1 MMDVLSSLS
10 TSIIFLEV
18 FMSLLN
24 NLNDMQ
30 YQAVIHTEGPLLIL
44 AGAGSGKTNV
54 LTHRIAYLI
63 EEKNVYPSNIL
74 AITFTNK
81 AAKEMKERIQKKVGS
96 GWESI
101 WVGTFHS
108 ICMRILRRDIEKIG
122 YDKNFVIFDT
132 SDQKTLINDCLK
144 RLNIDD
150 KKFPFRSVLA
160 EISKAKDDMLN
171 PSMYLRAYQGD
182 FRLETIGKVF
192 ELYQKELH
200 KNNALDFDDIITNT
214 ILLLSTNQEL
224 LSFYQNKFRYI
235 HVDEYQDT
243 NNTQYTLVSMLAG
256 GYGNLCV
263 VGDDDQSIYGWRGA
277 NIKNILNFEKEFKNC
292 RVVKL
297 EQNYRSTN
305 VILNAANSVIL
316 NNSQRKSKKLWT
328 ENVSG
333 EKIIR
338 YIGLDHVGE
347 ATFVAEEI
355 KKLSKQKHLNLSD
368 FAILYR
374 TNAQSRSF
382 EDAFM
387 REGLP
392 YKLVGSL
399 KFYDRKEIKDLTGYL
414 RVLSNPSDNV
424 SLKRIINVPRRGI
437 GNTTIE
443 VIQNIAEG
451 RDVTYFSIVQSAQ
464 EIPELKRPSQKLYT
478 FSLLINKL
486 RSLKEAMGL
495 TRFIELVLDETGLLL
510 ELEEDSK
517 NDNITRIENLKEFV
531 SVAKEFEFANPD
543 ATLEEF
549 LEGLSLTADADSI
562 DEETENIFLMT
573 LHSAKGLEFPVVF
586 MVGLEEG
593 VFPSYRSIFE
603 ESQLEEERRLCY
615 VGITRAQ
622 QKLYL
627 VHVSKRMLYGN
638 TSYNPPSRFLE
649 EIPEELI
656 EINDERQSLQENSN
670 QYKRNFSQ
678 ESSLYESRTGNIGS
692 QFSISGN
699 TSSSYKIM
707 QPGLS
712 PFPKKDIPSFK
723 VGDTV
728 KHKKFG
734 VGSIIEMHLENE
746 DYRLNIDFDEHGRKQ
761 LMANYSNLILVES

>member
-1 MMDVLSSLS
+1 
-10 TSIIFLEV
+10 
-18 FMSLLN
+18 MSLLA

-30 YQAVIHTEGPLLIL
+30 HQAVIHTEGPLLIL

-63 EEKNVYPSNIL
+63 EEKKVYPSNIL

-81 AAKEMKERIQKKVGS
+81 AAKEMKERIQKKVVS

-108 ICMRILRRDIEKIG
+108 ICMRILRHDIEKIG
-122 YDKNFVIFDT
+122 YEKSFVIFDS
-132 SDQKTLINDCLK
+132 SDQKTLVNDCMK

-160 EISKAKDDMLN
+160 EISKAKDELLN
-171 PSMYLRAYQGD
+171 PSMYQRTYQGD
-182 FRLETIGKVF
+182 FRLETIGKIY
-192 ELYQKELH
+192 ELYQKELF
-200 KNNALDFDDIITNT
+200 KNNALDFDDIIMNT
-214 ILLLSTNQEL
+214 ILLLSSHEEL
-224 LSFYQNKFRYI
+224 LSYYQNKFRYI

-243 NNTQYTLVSMLAG
+243 NNAQYTLVTMLSS

-297 EQNYRSTN
+297 EQNYRSTS
-305 VILNAANSVIL
+305 VILDAANSVIL

-328 ENVSG
+328 DNGSG
-333 EKIIR
+333 EKIVR
-338 YIGLDHVGE
+338 YIGLDHVSE
-347 ATFVAEEI
+347 ANFVAEEI
-355 KKLSKQKHLNLSD
+355 KKLSKQNHLTLSD

-382 EDAFM
+382 EDVFM
-387 REGLP
+387 KEGLP

-424 SLKRIINVPRRGI
+424 SIKRIINVPRRGI
-437 GNTTIE
+437 GNTTLDA
-443 VIQNIAEG
+443 IQKIADG
-451 RDVTYFSIVQSAQ
+451 RDVTYFSIIQSAQ
-464 EIPELKRPSQKLYT
+464 EILELKRPSQKLYH

-486 RSLKEAMGL
+486 RSLKDQMGL
-495 TRFIELVLDETGLLL
+495 TRFIELVLEETGLLL

-531 SVAKEFEFANPD
+531 SVAKEFEFSNPD

-549 LEGLSLTADADSI
+549 LEGLSLSADADSI

-593 VFPSYRSIFE
+593 VFPSYRSMFE

-615 VGITRAQ
+615 VGITRARE
-622 QKLYL
+622 KLYM
-627 VHVSKRMLYGN
+627 VHVSKRMLFGN

-649 EIPEELI
+649 EIPEEFI
-656 EINDERQSLQENSN
+656 EVHDERQAIQENTMS
-670 QYKRNFSQ
+670 YRRSFHE
-678 ESSLYESRTGNIGS
+678 ESSLYGGQTGN
-692 QFSISGN
+692 
-699 TSSSYKIM
+699 
-707 QPGLS
+707 LAS
-712 PFPKKDIPSFK
+712 PFSLNGKSNFSYMPMQNGVSASSKKAMISYN

-734 VGSIIEMHLENE
+734 VGNIVAMDPEND
-746 DYRLNIDFDEHGRKQ
+746 DYRLSIEFQEHGKKQ
-761 LMANYSNLILVES
+761 LMANYSNLILVE